1 MRVNFNYFITEAVF
15 GYVLDAVDMI
25 ATHGWRLLPR
35 YRFDP
40 ATGMWHHEDGQP
52 EPPMSLDDVRYVGG
66 EMAFTSH
73 RHWAPESA
81 LAGYLD
87 EAGDVLAAAPSPM
100 SRDARVDVGEDFE
113 HCDGSGCP
121 RRSPPESEPGV
132 YLRPIARSSATRSRP
147 SWVIE
152 SKRSPDR
159 TASTASANGI
169 QRSASTSVP
178 SGSGSPSPR
187 PIAT

>member
-1 MRVNFNYFITEAVF
+1 MRGIKPGWVRVNFNYFITEAVF

-73 RHWAPESA
+73 RH
-81 LAGYLD
+81 GR
-87 EAGDVLAAAPSPM
+87 PSRPW
-100 SRDARVDVGEDFE
+100 RL
-113 HCDGSGCP
+113 P
-121 RRSPPESEPGV
+121 RRG
-132 YLRPIARSSATRSRP
+132 RRRARRGA
-147 SWVIE
+147 VA
-152 SKRSPDR
+152 DV
-159 TASTASANGI
+159 A
-169 QRSASTSVP
+169 
-178 SGSGSPSPR
+178 
-187 PIAT
+187 

>member
-1 MRVNFNYFITEAVF
+1 MNFNYFITEAVF

-52 EPPMSLDDVRYVGG
+52 EPLMSLDDVWYVGG

-87 EAGDVLAAAPSPM
+87 EAGDASWRRRRCRVMRAGRRRRGLRAAAMVLAA
-100 SRDARVDVGEDFE
+100 
-113 HCDGSGCP
+113 
-121 RRSPPESEPGV
+121 
-132 YLRPIARSSATRSRP
+132 
-147 SWVIE
+147 
-152 SKRSPDR
+152 
-159 TASTASANGI
+159 
-169 QRSASTSVP
+169 
-178 SGSGSPSPR
+178 
-187 PIAT
+187 